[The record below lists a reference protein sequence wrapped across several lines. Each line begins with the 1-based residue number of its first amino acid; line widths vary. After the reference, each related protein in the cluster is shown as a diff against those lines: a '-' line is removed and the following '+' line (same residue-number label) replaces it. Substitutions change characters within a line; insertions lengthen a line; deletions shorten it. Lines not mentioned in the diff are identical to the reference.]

1 MLSCWQA
8 SNSTQLPPGDR
19 QSMVTEKCSKWFQ
32 QQLTLCLTDKRE
44 TTYLG
49 KTFLVAKRFA
59 MAHRVRFKVWS
70 MRTHEFLNSLSF
82 KNGTE
87 PLPLG

>member
-32 QQLTLCLTDKRE
+32 QQLTLCWSDKLE

-59 MAHRVRFKVWS
+59 TWDQFKVVHAMTS
-70 MRTHEFLNSLSF
+70 LFLISLCL
-82 KNGTE
+82 KMG
-87 PLPLG
+87 